1 MIFFSLNKYK
11 NNIIIMSDDKL
22 RFIQGNIFDENGNI
36 KDKVKEYSSN
46 CLIFDASNGIYIGTN
61 SENLNGVVEPISE
74 GELYAMFANLAV
86 SGAPIEEALIDDT
99 EE

>member
-1 MIFFSLNKYK
+1 
-11 NNIIIMSDDKL
+11 MSENKL
-22 RFIQGNIFDENGNI
+22 RVIKGSIDIQDSNSEKIEKLKSYNSSCIIFD
-36 KDKVKEYSSN
+36 V
-46 CLIFDASNGIYIGTN
+46 SNGLYFGTDDQN
-61 SENLNGVVEPISE
+61 SAEVEGFIEPIGE